1 MNRIGIYGG
10 SFDPIHLGHLLL
22 AEAAREELQLEKVIF
37 VPALQ
42 SPLKNHA
49 PLVSDGDR
57 LELIKLAIADNPFFT
72 FSPVELEREPPSYTV
87 DTLLYFRRVYPDRKL
102 FLLMGQDAL
111 NTLSAWHQFSLLF
124 TLACVA
130 VGVRPGF
137 APALPPDLEEY
148 RRPSAKSKGIIF
160 FHNPQVEISSSMI
173 RERLRQGKSV
183 RYWLEPKV
191 LDYIHRKKLYT

>member
-1 MNRIGIYGG
+1 MKRIGIYGG

-22 AEAAREELQLEKVIF
+22 AEAAREELQLDQVIF

-42 SPLKNHA
+42 SPLKDHA

-57 LELIKLAIADNPFFT
+57 LLLIKLAIADNPYFT

-87 DTLLYFRRVYPDRKL
+87 DTLLYFHRIHPGRKL

-111 NTLSAWHQFSLLF
+111 NTLSAWHQFPTLF
-124 TLACVA
+124 ALACVA
-130 VGVRPGF
+130 VGVRPGY
-137 APALPPDLEEY
+137 APTLPPDLEEY
-148 RRPSAKSKGIIF
+148 WRPSEKSQGLVF

-173 RERLRQGKSV
+173 RERLQRRKSV

-191 LDYIHRKKLYT
+191 LNYILRKKLYT